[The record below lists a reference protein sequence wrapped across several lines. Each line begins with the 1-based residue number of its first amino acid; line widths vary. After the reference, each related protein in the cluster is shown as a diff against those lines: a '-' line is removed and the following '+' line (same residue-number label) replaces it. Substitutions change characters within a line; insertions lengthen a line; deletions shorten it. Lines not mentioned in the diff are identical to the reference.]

1 MKNYYP
7 KSQIK
12 DNLFT
17 NGEEFVTK
25 NGFTRYS
32 GPYYE
37 VAGEKY
43 YSGKNT
49 NADTSEELIKLIP
62 NQTSDPDQ
70 RYTIPVDIEND
81 GKDIEPGEGNWSS
94 EFIEIQRRK
103 GESITP
109 VAPPPIYYYPQPT
122 EDEYNTGEFQ
132 RYFVKRINE
141 NKYIEVSFDNF
152 QLYTGFSPLVQFEL
166 YTPIQIPWELTGQL
180 SKVKVTNKNIVQSAE
195 KELKI
200 VGFDQYFK
208 GKYSQYFR
216 FQEGENLYT
225 DGSEFKLKETNE
237 IYRGFYH
244 IHPDKGPMVGK
255 QHVPY
260 PHEYLIPI
268 DEINVTIF
276 TGSISPSSPTYGS
289 SGGSSGGY

>member
-12 DNLFT
+12 DNLYT
-17 NGEEFVTK
+17 NGDEFVTK
-25 NGFTRYS
+25 NGLVRYE
-32 GPYYE
+32 GPYFE
-37 VAGEKY
+37 VAGENY
-43 YSGKNT
+43 YTGKDI
-49 NADTSEELIKLIP
+49 NANSSEELIRL
-62 NQTSDPDQ
+62 TPDQ
-70 RYTIPVDIEND
+70 TNNISQNYIIPEDEFND
-81 GKDIEPGEGNWSS
+81 GKGIEPGEGNWSS
-94 EFIEIQRRK
+94 EFLEIQFRK
-103 GESITP
+103 GVTVTP
-109 VAPPPIYYYPQPT
+109 VAPPPVYFYPQPT
-122 EDEYNTGEFQ
+122 EDEYEVGEFQ

-141 NKYIEVSFDNF
+141 NKYIELSFDDF
-152 QLYTGFSPLVQFEL
+152 QLYTKFSPLVQFEL

-180 SKVKVTNKNIVQSAE
+180 SKVKETNKNIVKSAE

-200 VGFDQYFK
+200 TGFDQYFK
-208 GKYSQYFR
+208 GKYDQYFR
-216 FQEGENLYT
+216 FREGENLYT

-244 IHPDKGPMVGK
+244 VHPDKGPMVGK

-268 DEINVTIF
+268 DEINITVS
-276 TGSISPSSPTYGS
+276 TGSISPPTPTYRS